1 MSTGAPTGA
10 INQHNEDAED
20 RLVGAIMIRP
30 EILPNVKH
38 QLEPSSFFFDRPKS
52 VYQAILNVEGETID
66 YITVNE
72 ELKKINRAE
81 YINYMC
87 SASEHTYTSAG
98 YQAHIDVI
106 NGTYQLRTLEL
117 DLKKA
122 LSRIQKADNPL
133 EIAASL
139 RQEMQGYVPDIDMKD
154 NADKIM
160 EAYRDIERRAENDDP
175 YVGVLTGFSGID
187 RVCFGQAPKET
198 TYIGAKRH
206 TGKTIFGLQVA
217 DYIARNNDG
226 VFLFFSLESNVKALV
241 HRCFARMAQ
250 IQLNKIRT
258 GRISL
263 DSDWNKLSKCVEEM
277 TRSGLLLYDES
288 KFRYIENIYQHCEA
302 ISQEHNILGIGI
314 DYLQI
319 LNTKKPYASKH
330 LRYGAIADELN
341 FMAKDFNTHIFCMS
355 QLNDDDMLKESRD
368 IEDCA
373 TNVWKLKK
381 DVSDNF
387 SETIIL
393 DCVKGKETGLFQVNL
408 SIDGALMTMEEV

>member
-1 MSTGAPTGA
+1 MKGASQEA

-30 EILPNVKH
+30 EILSNVKH

-106 NGTYQLRTLEL
+106 NSTYQLRTLEL

-217 DYIARNNDG
+217 DYIAKNNDG

-263 DSDWNKLSKCVEEM
+263 ESDWNKLSKCVEEM
-277 TRSGLLLYDES
+277 TRNGLLLYDES

-302 ISQEHNILGIGI
+302 ISQEHDILGIGI

-381 DVSDNF
+381 DVSEDF
-387 SETIIL
+387 SETIVL

-408 SIDGALMTMEEV
+408 SIDGALMTMEEI

>member
-1 MSTGAPTGA
+1 
-10 INQHNEDAED
+10 
-20 RLVGAIMIRP
+20 
-30 EILPNVKH
+30 
-38 QLEPSSFFFDRPKS
+38 
-52 VYQAILNVEGETID
+52 
-66 YITVNE
+66 
-72 ELKKINRAE
+72 
-81 YINYMC
+81 MC

-106 NGTYQLRTLEL
+106 NSTYQLRTLEL

-206 TGKTIFGLQVA
+206 TGKTIFGLQIA
-217 DYIARNNDG
+217 DYIAKNNDG

-277 TRSGLLLYDES
+277 TKSGLLLYDES

-408 SIDGALMTMEEV
+408 SIDGALMTMEEI

>member
-1 MSTGAPTGA
+1 MSGASQEA

-30 EILPNVKH
+30 GILPNVKH

-52 VYQAILNVEGETID
+52 LYQAILNVEGETID

-106 NGTYQLRTLEL
+106 NSTYQLRTLEL

-263 DSDWNKLSKCVEEM
+263 ESDWDKLSKCVEEM
-277 TRSGLLLYDES
+277 TRNGLLLYDES

-302 ISQEHNILGIGI
+302 ISQEHDILGIGI

-330 LRYGAIADELN
+330 LRYGAIADGLN

-381 DVSDNF
+381 DVSDDF
-387 SETIIL
+387 SEKIVL

-408 SIDGALMTMEEV
+408 SIDGALMTMEEI

>member
-1 MSTGAPTGA
+1 MGTGAPTGA

-38 QLEPSSFFFDRPKS
+38 QLDPSSFFFDRPKS
-52 VYQAILNVEGETID
+52 LYQAILNVEGETID

-106 NGTYQLRTLEL
+106 NSTYQLRTLEL

-206 TGKTIFGLQVA
+206 TGKTIFGLQIA
-217 DYIARNNDG
+217 DYIAKNNDG

-277 TRSGLLLYDES
+277 TKSGLLLYDES

>member
-1 MSTGAPTGA
+1 MSAGA

-30 EILPNVKH
+30 DILPNIKH
-38 QLEPSSFFFDRPKS
+38 QLDPSAFFFDRPKNL
-52 VYQAILNVEGETID
+52 YQAILNVEGDTID
-66 YITVNE
+66 LITVRE
-72 ELKKINRAE
+72 ELKKLNREE
-81 YINYMC
+81 YVNYMHEVVKD
-87 SASEHTYTSAG
+87 SSTSAG
-98 YQAHIDVI
+98 YQAHIGVI
-106 NGTYQLRTLEL
+106 NSTYQLRTLES

-154 NADKIM
+154 NADKILD
-160 EAYRDIERRAENDDP
+160 AYRDIERRAENDNP

-206 TGKTIFGLQVA
+206 TGKTIFGLQIA
-217 DYIARNNDG
+217 DYIAKNNDG
-226 VFLFFSLESNVKALV
+226 VFPFFSLESNVKALT

-263 DSDWNKLSKCVEEM
+263 ESDWNKLSKCVDEM
-277 TRSGLLLYDES
+277 TKSGLLLYDES

-387 SETIIL
+387 NETIVL

-408 SIDGALMTMEEV
+408 SIDGALMTMEEI

>member
-1 MSTGAPTGA
+1 MRGASQEA

-30 EILPNVKH
+30 DILPNIKY
-38 QLEPSSFFFDRPKS
+38 QLDPSAFFFDRPKS
-52 VYQAILNVEGETID
+52 LYQAILHVEGDTID
-66 YITVNE
+66 LITVRE
-72 ELKKINRAE
+72 ELKKLNREE
-81 YINYMC
+81 YINYIHEVVKD
-87 SASEHTYTSAG
+87 SSTSAG

-106 NGTYQLRTLEL
+106 NSTYRLRTLES
-117 DLKKA
+117 DLKRA

-160 EAYRDIERRAENDDP
+160 EAYRDIERRAENDNP

-263 DSDWNKLSKCVEEM
+263 ESDWNKLSKCVEEM
-277 TRSGLLLYDES
+277 TRCGLLLYDES

-387 SETIIL
+387 SETIVL
-393 DCVKGKETGLFQVNL
+393 DCVKGKETGLFQVDL
-408 SIDGALMTMEEV
+408 SIDGALMTIEEV